1 MIVGKAPL
9 KYKDG
14 TSPRVIMFTI
24 HEMLNWGGMNCCD
37 LCNRDIITEN
47 DNYGFILPN
56 IYGGGYAICQDCYN
70 KFVKNSKLY
79 EEDKKPQ
86 EELAI
91 IDYYSKFA
99 LGGMV
104 LYEED

>member
-14 TSPRVIMFTI
+14 TSPRVIMFTV

-37 LCNRDIITEN
+37 FCNRDIITEE
-47 DNYGFILPN
+47 DNYGFIIPN
-56 IYGGGYAICQDCYN
+56 AYGNNGICQECYN
-70 KFVKNSKLY
+70 KFVKNGKLY
-79 EEDKKPQ
+79 EEDKKPA
-86 EELAI
+86 EEQAMI
-91 IDYYSKFA
+91 EYYSKFA
-99 LGGMV
+99 LGGVV